1 MNKNKIIVCHYI
13 SLLHAVLENERKSKK
28 QKKRI
33 VGEELGFGSNLIKE
47 MLLNDHETFFN
58 FSRMTKSQFEDLLFL
73 VGPSLSKNSLRKP
86 ISIDRKHCTI
96 TAPAH
101 SGSLYY
107 NYKKHFF
114 GLISCGILRQT
125 EFGQALINNEL
136 DLPDDSNLPNSS
148 LKFPFYLVGDEAFP
162 LKPHLMRPYGGRLLP
177 KEKEIFNNR
186 LSSSRRYIENTFG
199 IMVAKFRIFHTVISA
214 SPELAKSIIKST
226 VVLHNF
232 IRSSKNRNEFQKE
245 EMATGGSL
253 SIGGWRSC
261 SCSNTFNNSTSY
273 ALNLRDELCSYINSF
288 QN

>member
-1 MNKNKIIVCHYI
+1 M
-13 SLLHAVLENERKSKK
+13 A
-28 QKKRI
+28 
-33 VGEELGFGSNLIKE
+33 ELFWIKTGMPNCFGA
-47 MLLNDHETFFN
+47 
-58 FSRMTKSQFEDLLFL
+58 
-73 VGPSLSKNSLRKP
+73 
-86 ISIDRKHCTI
+86 IDGKHCTI

-107 NYKKHFF
+107 NYKKTFSLVLLAVCDADYKYTYVNV
-114 GLISCGILRQT
+114 GAYGSESDGGILRQT

-232 IRSSKNRNEFQKE
+232 IRSSKNSNEFQKE

-261 SCSNTFNNSTSY
+261 SVSYTFNNSTSY